1 MSHHPRV
8 ITLGLERIERL
19 LLLLEAVGLAF
30 PDPAPDAYAV
40 VPDPDALPRVM
51 PVLRALRRAGARVQ
65 MHAGGPEGMGSMKSQ
80 FKKADASG
88 ARFALIFGPD
98 EVAQG
103 QVSVKPLRA
112 VDGQVAAQR
121 TEALADAAQ
130 WAASL
135 R

>member
-1 MSHHPRV
+1 MN
-8 ITLGLERIERL
+8 T
-19 LLLLEAVGLAF
+19 
-30 PDPAPDAYAV
+30 
-40 VPDPDALPRVM
+40 
-51 PVLRALRRAGARVQ
+51 AGA
-65 MHAGGPEGMGSMKSQ
+65 EGMGSMKSQ

-121 TEALADAAQ
+121 TEALANAAQ

-135 R
+135 G

>member
-1 MSHHPRV
+1 VRAV
-8 ITLGLERIERL
+8 GWALGVERILELLKSQNRL
-19 LLLLEAVGLAF
+19 
-30 PDPAPDAYAV
+30 PAAPVADAYAI
-40 VPDPDALPRVM
+40 VPDAAVLPQVL
-51 PVLRALRRAGARVQ
+51 PVLRALRRAGVAVL
-65 MHAGGPEGMGSMKSQ
+65 MHTAGADGMGSMKSQ

-103 QVSVKPLRA
+103 QVSVKPLRT
-112 VDGQVAAQR
+112 VEGQVASQR